1 MGKCLFKVKDKRTE
15 AVIPVFDIMDDSNGY
30 PEFLI
35 NENNSWKW
43 KSAKHFMPV
52 YKRLLYG

>member
-43 KSAKHFMPV
+43 KSAKHFIP
-52 YKRLLYG
+52 L